1 MVKKVSNKINILEV
15 LSLDV
20 TKWIGTPWSIFA
32 HTILFVAIFALRF
45 FGLTTDQ
52 ILLVLTTAVSLEA
65 IYLAIFI
72 QMTVNRNTTSLESVE
87 EDIEDI
93 QEDVQGL
100 EEDVDDISG
109 DIDIIQS
116 KNEDKLAEVSKRDI
130 TSVKKKLEKLQ
141 TDLATFK
148 QKNNK

>member
-1 MVKKVSNKINILEV
+1 MVKKVSEKIDFLEI
-15 LSLDV
+15 LSLKV
-20 TKWIGTPWSIFA
+20 TSWIGTPWSIFA
-32 HTILFVAIFALRF
+32 HSILFIAIFALRF
-45 FGLTTDQ
+45 FGFNTDQ
-52 ILLVLTTAVSLEA
+52 ILLILTTAVSLEA

-72 QMTVNRNTTSLESVE
+72 QMTVNRNTASLESVE

-116 KNEDKLAEVSKRDI
+116 KHEDKSAEVSRRDI
-130 TSVKKKLEKLQ
+130 TSVKKKLKKLQ
-141 TDLATFK
+141 SDLATFK
-148 QKNNK
+148 KKNNK